1 MDFLLGLNAL
11 ADICCNNGNSIRIV
25 CAACCKVIN
34 RKLDW
39 YALSFR
45 TLQAKLSSPTALPG
59 VFENHIKS
67 VPIFGRKQ
75 ISELNADQFLRYHLE
90 HLTKARIAV
99 KDRPI
104 GD

>member
-39 YALSFR
+39 YAFSFR
-45 TLQAKLSSPTALPG
+45 TLQAKLSSSTALLG

-67 VPIFGRKQ
+67 VLIFWRNQ
-75 ISELNADQFLRYHLE
+75 ISELNADQFFTFHVD

-104 GD
+104 